1 MVTLILGASILT
13 MFGAM
18 FYYEDQVGAGVYDP
32 DPTAF
37 DRHRNQN
44 NGRSS

>member
-18 FYYEDQVGAGVYDP
+18 FYYEDRMGIGVYDP
-32 DPTAF
+32 DPTAS
-37 DRHRNQN
+37 DRHPNQN
-44 NGRSS
+44 HDLHS

>member
-18 FYYEDQVGAGVYDP
+18 FYYEDRMGIGVYDP
-32 DPTAF
+32 DPTAS
-37 DRHRNQN
+37 DRHRKRNHDLH
-44 NGRSS
+44 S

>member
-18 FYYEDQVGAGVYDP
+18 FYYEDQVGVGVYDP
-32 DPTAF
+32 DPTAS
-37 DRHRNQN
+37 DRHR
-44 NGRSS
+44 RSKIK

>member
-18 FYYEDQVGAGVYDP
+18 FYHEDRMGLGVYDP

-37 DRHRNQN
+37 DRYS
-44 NGRSS
+44 RSKGK